1 MLVVGRNPHALAK
14 SPMQVATCPFFAC
27 TDGRTCP
34 VLYPLHALMYPR
46 HANLAGNIGQWIMA
60 DGREP
65 VCTGSGGTPAL
76 YEFEL
81 QADEFRHVPFDHGVP
96 TIECGPGTDQGW
108 IWGD

>member
-1 MLVVGRNPHALAK
+1 MLVVGRNLHVLAQ

-34 VLYPLHALMYPR
+34 VLYAVHALMYPR
-46 HANLAGNIGQWIMA
+46 YTHLGGSIGQCILA

-76 YEFEL
+76 YAFES
-81 QADEFRHVPFDHGVP
+81 
-96 TIECGPGTDQGW
+96 
-108 IWGD
+108 